1 MLPQNP
7 ESTQGFKIS
16 LALTSEFSSKYIGT
30 ENTGSQNIK
39 AEISISFL
47 PARVNAFMF
56 ACNLYTNDFKRLIE
70 DPLMMLV

>member
-16 LALTSEFSSKYIGT
+16 LALKSEFSSKYIGT

-47 PARVNAFMF
+47 PAHV
-56 ACNLYTNDFKRLIE
+56 
-70 DPLMMLV
+70 